1 MTKPKICQRTPGCN
15 KPRMKRPG
23 NSTLYFK
30 GCVDCEIQAN
40 LSKIRTET
48 IKDKEELEK
57 ARQTLKK
64 RTPRELFYSS
74 TAWKHFSQYILL
86 LYADENLEVRC
97 ATDPSLIYPVNS
109 KFICVGHW
117 QKVFDANST
126 NYSVAFDERNL
137 LPQSVQQ
144 NVHFSG
150 NMEEMAKAINRIH
163 GEGTT
168 DLILAKKREP
178 FKLDKSTLEEI
189 ANTYKKKKKE
199 LLTLRGWDDPW
210 KSKRY

>member
-1 MTKPKICQRTPGCN
+1 MTKPKLCKWEGCKEEAVNFPNSSIKRKYCQEHAI
-15 KPRMKRPG
+15 KAVLEQKRIE
-23 NSTLYFK
+23 S
-30 GCVDCEIQAN
+30 
-40 LSKIRTET
+40 

-126 NYSVAFDERNL
+126 NYSVAFDERNV

-150 NMEEMAKAINRIH
+150 NMEEMGKAINRIH

-168 DLILAKKREP
+168 DLILQKKREP
-178 FKLDKSTLEEI
+178 LKLDKDYLDKVASTYLQ
-189 ANTYKKKKKE
+189 KKKQ
-199 LLTLRGWDDPW
+199 LLSERGLSDPW
-210 KSKRY
+210 GTKRY